1 IREHDDAQAAYT
13 TALQLNSASMDAL
26 AASALHTALIGNLE
40 QGIPMAQR
48 AVAALPAQEA
58 PAWYYCVP
66 AMAALKESAVQRA
79 QRLAELCGQV
89 DVELGWILLLLATRG
104 TNDTAMLGQT
114 LSRILDVPRF
124 RSSGIMVRLGLRMTD
139 TALLEQIETAL
150 RDAGV

>member
-1 IREHDDAQAAYT
+1 SLIVESIAGGRWNSEAQQARNDEAGELLSAALRAMPTSSFAWEQRARYYEAIGEHDDAQAAYT

-40 QGIPMAQR
+40 QAIPMAQR
-48 AVAALPAQEA
+48 AVAAFPAQEV

-89 DVELGWILLLLATRG
+89 DVELG
-104 TNDTAMLGQT
+104 
-114 LSRILDVPRF
+114 S
-124 RSSGIMVRLGLRMTD
+124 
-139 TALLEQIETAL
+139 
-150 RDAGV
+150 